1 MTDKYPS
8 ILKLREK
15 EGELEQELALYTAL
29 YQQYTEL
36 LLTEVKTCGLNKNT
50 GETQTNCLANVG
62 TKDLQTL
69 HVINERIIGIID
81 EIYDMLT
88 KLYPKGIVNQ
98 NDIKIQSVH
107 LAKIAKDLEK
117 DSTKLERL
125 LGNAKTLGGNNY
137 NQELERTSYSY
148 YYAGWSIAALAALFI
163 TFKQLAK

>member
-15 EGELEQELALYTAL
+15 EGELEQDLGLYTTL

-36 LLTEVKTCGLNKNT
+36 LLTEVRTCALNQNAEGTKS
-50 GETQTNCLANVG
+50 NCLANVG
-62 TKDLQTL
+62 TKDLQAL
-69 HVINERIIGIID
+69 NVVNERILGIIS
-81 EIYDMLT
+81 DMKKMLI
-88 KLYPKGIVNQ
+88 KLYPKGLLNQ
-98 NDIKIQSVH
+98 KDIKIQSTH

-117 DSTKLERL
+117 DREKLERL
-125 LGNAKTLGGNNY
+125 LGNAETLGGENY